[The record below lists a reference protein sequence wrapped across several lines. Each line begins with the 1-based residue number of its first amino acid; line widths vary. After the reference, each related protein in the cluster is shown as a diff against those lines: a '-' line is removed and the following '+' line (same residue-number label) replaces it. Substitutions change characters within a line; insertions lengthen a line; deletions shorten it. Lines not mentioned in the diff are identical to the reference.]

1 MTNTGSLTSNTST
14 GKVVASTGSIAPKP
28 NASTGSV
35 IVTPSV
41 VPPKYLEGRD
51 YKVYGGGFK
60 LVRTVKKK

>member
-28 NASTGSV
+28 NASTGSL
-35 IVTPSV
+35 V
-41 VPPKYLEGRD
+41 VLKTTPPKYLEGRD
-51 YKVYGGGFK
+51 YKVYGGGYK